1 MSTRF
6 AVLVSGSGTN
16 LQALLDAADVSPFE
30 VAVVISNREDAFGL
44 ERARRAGVKALC
56 IPHKGKS
63 RSAFDAEVAEVLK
76 SHEIDWVF
84 LAGFMRILTPVF
96 LDTFPNRVVNIHP
109 SLLPSF
115 PGVNAQQQA
124 FDSGVQ
130 VSGATVHFVDAGM
143 DTGPI
148 IAQGVVPVLDTDTV
162 ETLQTRILSMEHRL
176 FPMVMQWAAEG
187 RISMHDGKADVT
199 LCEGDKRLLWMGD

>member
-16 LQALLDAADVSPFE
+16 LQALLDAAAGSPFE
-30 VAVVISNREDAFGL
+30 VAVVVSNREDAFGL

-63 RSAFDAEVAEVLK
+63 RVAFDAELAEVLK
-76 SHEIDWVF
+76 SHQIDWVF

-96 LDTFPNRVVNIHP
+96 LEAFPNRVVNIHP

-115 PGVNAQQQA
+115 PGVNAQLQA
-124 FDSGVQ
+124 FDAGVQ

-148 IAQGVVPVLDTDTV
+148 IAQGVVPVLDTDTA
-162 ETLQTRILSMEHRL
+162 ESLRTRILSMEHRL

-187 RISMHDGKADVT
+187 RISVHNDKADVT
-199 LCEGDKRLLWMGD
+199 LREGDERLLWLGD